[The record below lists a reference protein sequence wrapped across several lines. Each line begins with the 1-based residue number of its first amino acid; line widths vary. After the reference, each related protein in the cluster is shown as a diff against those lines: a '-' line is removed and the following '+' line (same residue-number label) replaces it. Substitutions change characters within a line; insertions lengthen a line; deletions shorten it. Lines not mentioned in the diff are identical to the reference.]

1 MARSLSVLLSLLWA
15 VILAPAPALAQ
26 RPAPVPI
33 ADELLVGFHGG
44 VTPAAAEGTY
54 RRHGGLRLGE
64 IRRLNVHRI
73 RVPAAALGAVERALR
88 HDPHVKFVERHRLLP
103 PNLEAN
109 DPLFRD
115 QWHLARIR
123 AGGAWDITT
132 GTRDVVIAV
141 LDSGV
146 DPGHED
152 LQGKLVPGWNF
163 YDDTADTSDV
173 YGHGTKVAGAAAAAG
188 QNGIGVASPAM
199 ESAIMPIRVTGTNGW
214 ASDWAIAQGLVWA
227 ADHGARVMNLS
238 FAGVAGSSAILN
250 AAKYVFDRGGIVVA
264 AAGNCGCDDPTPP
277 TPWLLSVGATDGQ
290 DALASFSS
298 RGAYVDLTAPGVEIL
313 TTTAGNGYG
322 AVSGT
327 SFSSPITAGVLAL
340 MMAANRAL
348 GPLDLETVLAATSVD
363 LGAPGWDSGF
373 GYGRIDALAAVS
385 AAASSAPVPDTTPPA
400 VAITSPAS
408 GATLSGT
415 VPVAVEASDD
425 RGVSRVDLYVDGV
438 FQASDSTASLGFAWD
453 TTGAGDG
460 PHSLTVVAVD
470 TAGNTAAS
478 MPVSVWVSNQAAR
491 IEDTAPPQV
500 AVSSVVQQ
508 GKRLRVRVTATD
520 DVAVASVSLYANGTL
535 VKTLTAA
542 PYDFRVDTRGL
553 PAGSS
558 ITLRAEA
565 TDTAG
570 NVGVSVPVTVAGR

>member
-15 VILAPAPALAQ
+15 VLFAPAPALAQ
-26 RPAPVPI
+26 RPTPVPI
-33 ADELLVGFHGG
+33 ADELLVGFRGG

-54 RRHGGLRLGE
+54 RRHGGFRLGE

-73 RVPAAALGAVERALR
+73 RVPAPALGAVERALR

-103 PNLEAN
+103 PDLDAN
-109 DPLFRD
+109 DPLFRH
-115 QWHLARIR
+115 QWHLTRIG
-123 AGGAWDITT
+123 AHAAWDITP
-132 GTRDVVIAV
+132 GARDVVIAI
-141 LDSGV
+141 LDTGV
-146 DPGHED
+146 DPQHED
-152 LQGKLVPGWNF
+152 LRDRLVPGWNF
-163 YDDTADTSDV
+163 YDNNADTSDV

-188 QNGIGVASPAM
+188 DNGLGIASPSMA
-199 ESAIMPIRVTGTNGW
+199 SAVMPIRVTGTHGW
-214 ASDWAIAQGLVWA
+214 ASDWAIAQGLMWA
-227 ADHGARVMNLS
+227 VDHGARVMNLS
-238 FAGVAGSSAILN
+238 FAGVAESSTILN

-298 RGAYVDLTAPGVEIL
+298 RGAYVDMTAPGVGIL

-340 MMAANRAL
+340 MLAANRAL
-348 GPLDLETVLAATSVD
+348 GPSDLETVLAATSVD
-363 LGAPGWDSGF
+363 LGAPGWDAGF
-373 GYGRIDALAAVS
+373 GHGRIDALAAVS

-438 FQASDSTASLGFAWD
+438 FHASDSTAPLGFAWD
-453 TTGAGDG
+453 TTGVADG
-460 PHSLTVVAVD
+460 PHALTAVAVD
-470 TAGNTAAS
+470 ADGNSATSAT
-478 MPVSVWVSNQAAR
+478 VSVWVSNQAAR
-491 IEDTAPPQV
+491 TEDTAPPEV
-500 AVSSVVQQ
+500 AVSSVVQR
-508 GKRLRVRVTATD
+508 GKHLRVRVTATD
-520 DVAVASVSLYANGTL
+520 NVAVASVSLYANGTL
-535 VKTLTAA
+535 VRTLTSA

-570 NVGVSVPVTVAGR
+570 NVGVAAPVTVAGR